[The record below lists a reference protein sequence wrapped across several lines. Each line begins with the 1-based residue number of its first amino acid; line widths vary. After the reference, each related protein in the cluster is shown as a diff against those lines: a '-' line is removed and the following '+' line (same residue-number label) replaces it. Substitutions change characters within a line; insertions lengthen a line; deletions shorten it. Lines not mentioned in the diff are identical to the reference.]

1 MKVDAEE
8 RSYFGFGSS
17 IRVRTGEIVMNFLAL
32 SSTQIEIIVG
42 IVLMA
47 AAGIA
52 IVLSLRKR
60 RTERLRTQFG
70 GAEYT
75 RAVTE
80 GGSRQQAEAVLD
92 KRAERVERLHIRPL
106 TPSDRARFVESW
118 GIVQA
123 RFVDGPGGAVT
134 DADQLLGD
142 VMSTRGYPVSDFEQR
157 VADISTD
164 HPLVLDN
171 YRLAHHTAVRQNQG
185 LASTEDLRQAMI
197 HYRTLFEELISE
209 PDAAR
214 PYNA

>member
-1 MKVDAEE
+1 
-8 RSYFGFGSS
+8 
-17 IRVRTGEIVMNFLAL
+17 MNFSAL
-32 SSTQIEIIVG
+32 SSTRIETIIT

-47 AAGIA
+47 AASIA
-52 IVLSLRKR
+52 IVLSFRKR

-80 GGSRQQAEAVLD
+80 GGSRRQAEAVLD
-92 KRAERVERLHIRPL
+92 KRSERVERLHIRPL
-106 TPSDRARFVESW
+106 APGDRARFVESW
-118 GIVQA
+118 GRVQA
-123 RFVDGPGGAVT
+123 RFVDGPGSAVT

-171 YRLAHHTAVRQNQG
+171 YRAAHHTAVRQTRG

-197 HYRTLFEELISE
+197 HYRTLFEELIRE
-209 PDAAR
+209 PAVAS
-214 PYNA
+214 PHNA